1 MLAAPLLRVRTR
13 KGMIVPLFC
22 TMEEELG
29 LAERMI
35 EEFKTSWK
43 NRERKSVLDSRIAA
57 LESSYSI
64 GDYKLV
70 RGFYALLER
79 RSAFATEGVV
89 SRGDSSNG
97 KNAVSSSV
105 SIDPVQLRRMLFE
118 ESSRQGFALTELE
131 RMEIINVAATKLHLS
146 ANAVLKAMWSDL
158 EHNMVLDQF
167 DAIDAK
173 TLVGWYNLSLLQTLL
188 FSCTKLEFR
197 VSGGTTWKHVLRNVK
212 RLGLMYYLQ
221 QKQQKGND
229 DDDGGGGGSIVCSL
243 EGPLSLFK
251 LTDRYGTSLA
261 KLIPSIIFSKAEWHI
276 DAWILR
282 KTMEGGKK
290 IYEFKISETE
300 VPPLLS
306 DPFYIDHEQ
315 KRSSYFD
322 STVEEKFA
330 CRFQEVVDPLS
341 TGWKLIREPDPLIVS
356 GGVAFIPDFMF
367 EKYGKRVYLE
377 IVGFWT
383 PEYLERKLQKLRD
396 IFESE
401 NSDRRSS
408 SDKDLF
414 IAVDEDLAS
423 SVKAM
428 TTKSS
433 SSSSF
438 LIPKDRLIFYK
449 NGTVPVRSIFE
460 YLKSI
465 DKEVIERNVNDPN
478 LKVEFDYSKDIISI
492 SEIAQKHNLPAEAA
506 LRIAMRD
513 YGDRYIS
520 IAGHHHHDYYLIS
533 KSKAQ
538 ELESLLDKNTVS
550 RFTDACLLLSQS
562 GIPESCHAELIS
574 KLGYDVLWQSI
585 DPSNAVMK
593 KRERRASN

>member
-1 MLAAPLLRVRTR
+1 
-13 KGMIVPLFC
+13 
-22 TMEEELG
+22 
-29 LAERMI
+29 
-35 EEFKTSWK
+35 
-43 NRERKSVLDSRIAA
+43 
-57 LESSYSI
+57 
-64 GDYKLV
+64 
-70 RGFYALLER
+70 
-79 RSAFATEGVV
+79 
-89 SRGDSSNG
+89 
-97 KNAVSSSV
+97 
-105 SIDPVQLRRMLFE
+105 
-118 ESSRQGFALTELE
+118 
-131 RMEIINVAATKLHLS
+131 
-146 ANAVLKAMWSDL
+146 
-158 EHNMVLDQF
+158 
-167 DAIDAK
+167 
-173 TLVGWYNLSLLQTLL
+173 
-188 FSCTKLEFR
+188 
-197 VSGGTTWKHVLRNVK
+197 
-212 RLGLMYYLQ
+212 LQ
-221 QKQQKGND
+221 QKQQKGNND
-229 DDDGGGGGSIVCSL
+229 DDDGGGGGGSIVCSL

-261 KLIPSIIFSKAEWHI
+261 KLIPSIIFSKGEWHI

-290 IYEFKISETE
+290 IYEFKISEAE

-306 DPFYIDHEQ
+306 DPFYIDHEE

-356 GGVAFIPDFMF
+356 GSVAFIPDFMF

-401 NSDRRSS
+401 NRDRRSS

-423 SVKAM
+423 SIKAM
-428 TTKSS
+428 TTKSSS

-449 NGTVPVRSIFE
+449 NGNVPVRSIFE

-513 YGDRYIS
+513 YGNRYIS
-520 IAGHHHHDYYLIS
+520 IAGHYHHYYLIS

-574 KLGYDVLWQSI
+574 KLGYDVLWRSI